1 MHNKI
6 RMLVGAA
13 VTGMALSATASAQ
26 SAAPAV
32 PAAAPSAP
40 SAPAAACTVSTADK
54 APIAAGSPQL
64 AVQLAFTEAIGDSI
78 KVSFA
83 PASKITV
90 VGVEPGMGQAI
101 NASLNTSSAAPGD
114 WPVKLTGTT
123 GECTGSV
130 KVVAAGPGQ

>member
-13 VTGMALSATASAQ
+13 VTGMALSASASAQ
-26 SAAPAV
+26 SAAPAA
-32 PAAAPSAP
+32 PAAAPA
-40 SAPAAACTVSTADK
+40 APAAACTVGTADK
-54 APIAAGSPQL
+54 APITAGSPQL
-64 AVQLAFTEAIGDSI
+64 TVQLAFTEAIGDSI

-83 PASKITV
+83 PESKIAV
-90 VGVEPGMGQAI
+90 VGVQPGMGQAI
-101 NASLNTSSAAPGD
+101 SASLNTSSAAAGD

-123 GECTGSV
+123 GECNGSV